1 MNLGVRAH
9 DLIVLDDI
17 EAIAQKVSEKNFTG
31 IQLALAKALPSLNSS
46 LGSLSPGMG
55 RHIARQLNKH
65 NVDVAVLGCYIN
77 PVHPD
82 LEIRRQSLD
91 RFKEHI
97 RFARDFNCSIIG
109 TETGSIHA
117 DFSFHPDNH
126 SEEVFLE
133 LVESMKELV
142 EEAEKFGVIVG
153 VEGVTKFTINNPQ
166 KMKRLLDTI
175 NSDNLQVI
183 FDPVN
188 FIDRDNYQRQEEM
201 VAEAMELFGDRIVIV
216 HAKDFILTENG
227 TKTVPVGQGLL
238 NYEFILKEIKARK
251 PFVQILLEDTKEP
264 FMDESR
270 DYLKRIYE
278 SV

>member
-9 DLIVLDDI
+9 DLNVLDDI
-17 EAIAQKVSEKNFTG
+17 EVIAQKVSEKGFTA

-55 RHIARQLNKH
+55 RHIAHVLNRH

-82 LEIRRQSLD
+82 LEQRRKSLD

-109 TETGSIHA
+109 TETGSINA
-117 DFSFHPDNH
+117 DFSFHPANH
-126 SEEVFLE
+126 GEEIFHE
-133 LVESMKELV
+133 LVTSMKELV
-142 EEAEKFGVIVG
+142 DEAEKFGVIVG
-153 VEGVTKFTINNPQ
+153 VEAVTKFTINDP
-166 KMKRLLDTI
+166 KRMKRLLDTI
-175 NSDNLQVI
+175 DSDNLQVI

-188 FIDRDNYQRQEEM
+188 LIDKNNYQRQEEV
-201 VAEAMELFGDRIVIV
+201 VAESLELFGDRIVIV
-216 HAKDFILTENG
+216 HAKDFVLTDDG
-227 TKTVPVGQGLL
+227 VKTVPVGQGLL
-238 NYEFILKEIKARK
+238 NYDFILKEIKARK
-251 PFVQILLEDTKEP
+251 PLVNILLEDTKEP
-264 FMDESR
+264 FMNESR
-270 DYLKRIYE
+270 DYLKKIYE